1 MKHVILII
9 SFCSALYT
17 YGQEYRN
24 TITNFEK
31 GTKTFEG
38 GLGFDI
44 NSRNTNNNTVNNNFS
59 VSLYPSYGKFIR
71 ENLLAGVAIN
81 LGYGYQA
88 IENLNSDFSENTNS
102 YNIGLRPFIRKYYI
116 LAPGFFIFGQAGLS
130 YSYGW
135 SNSIIEDL
143 NSTINGRGNTHF
155 FSLNAYPGLSFFIS
169 PKLALE
175 SRLFG
180 LNFFHNKHE
189 SSGLYDYN
197 YSSTN
202 LSVGAGLG
210 GINLSLRYFIF
221 PE

>member
-1 MKHVILII
+1 MKHIILII
-9 SFCSALYT
+9 SICSAFYS

-31 GTKTFEG
+31 GTKTFDG

-44 NSRNTNNNTVNNNFS
+44 GGRNANNTVYNNFS
-59 VSLYPSYGKFIR
+59 VSKYPSYGKFIR
-71 ENLLAGVAIN
+71 ENILAGVALN
-81 LGYGYQA
+81 LGYGYQK
-88 IENLNSDFSENTNS
+88 IETLNTDYSEITNS
-102 YNIGLRPFIRKYYI
+102 YNIGLRPFIRKYYP
-116 LAPGFFIFGQAGLS
+116 LAPGFFFFGQASLG

-135 SNSIIEDL
+135 STTIFEDL
-143 NSTINGRGNTHF
+143 NTNLDGRGNSHHF
-155 FSLNAYPGLSFFIS
+155 SMNAYPGLTFFIS

-180 LNFFHNKHE
+180 LSFYHNKYE
-189 SSGLYDYN
+189 RSGLYDYN
-197 YSSTN
+197 STSTN
-202 LSVGAGLG
+202 LSFGAGLG